1 MDLKPEDL
9 ERMGYVRM
17 EKLEHMELIP
27 FVRLYMGKWTR
38 FGIIYTI
45 CNAIVFG
52 AAGYFLV
59 HYYKTGVFTMEDGL
73 THLFYGFAIA
83 FLLVPVHE
91 FIHVL
96 AYKSQ
101 GALHTSYDTNLKK
114 FYFLAVADK
123 FVANKKEFQIVA
135 LAPIVVISSI
145 FVVLLFFSGP
155 LWTVTILGALL
166 VHTAFCSGDFGMLSY
181 FDFHKDKDIVTY
193 DDRANKVSYFYGK
206 EKESWYDS

>member
-1 MDLKPEDL
+1 MDIKPESL
-9 ERMGYVRM
+9 ESNGYVLM

-27 FVRLYMGKWTR
+27 FVRLYMSKWTR
-38 FGIIYTI
+38 FAIIYTI
-45 CNAIVFG
+45 CNVLVFVS
-52 AAGYFLV
+52 AGYYLIR
-59 HYYKTGVFTMEDGL
+59 YYKEGVFSMEDGL

-83 FLLVPVHE
+83 FFLVPIHE

-101 GALHTSYDTNLKK
+101 GALYTSYDANLKK

-123 FVANKKEFQIVA
+123 FVANKREFQIVA
-135 LAPIVVISSI
+135 LAPIVVISSL
-145 FVVLLFFSGP
+145 FGVLLFFTSP

-206 EKESWYDS
+206 